1 MCITDGWTRTQ
12 ACFTKMCTIVAN
24 TSKLVHSLQPQ
35 VAPDGDVYYELDCE
49 VILLF
54 GLTEF
59 KAQISW
65 MDKVRLVLVPVS
77 SKLYHLHTI
86 QGVEKR

>member
-1 MCITDGWTRTQ
+1 
-12 ACFTKMCTIVAN
+12 MCTIVAN

-35 VAPDGDVYYELDCE
+35 VSPGGIIYYDMDYE

-54 GLTEF
+54 GLTEL

-65 MDKVRLVLVPVS
+65 MHKVRLVILPVS
-77 SKLYHLHTI
+77 SKVYHLHSV